1 MRAYLFL
8 MLLAAG
14 TTYLTVPLVRALAL
28 RVGAMTPVRARDVHA
43 TPTPRLGGVAMFVGV
58 AVAFVVA
65 SQMRFLEGIFS
76 SSSGPW
82 GVLAAA
88 GVVCALGVADDIWD
102 LDALTKLAGQVL
114 AAGLMAWQGVQ
125 LATLPVGG
133 ITVGS
138 PRLFLLLTVLVVVV
152 AINAVNFI
160 DGLDGL
166 AAGAVGIGGAA
177 FFAYTY
183 LLSRNTSP
191 GDYSNLASLT
201 VVVLV
206 GVCAGFLP
214 HNVNPARIFMGD
226 SGAMLLGLMLA
237 ASAVAVTTEAD
248 PSVIST
254 VERVPI
260 FVPVLLPFAVMVLPL
275 LDLVWAVARRTLR
288 GESPFSADRGHLH
301 HRMLDLGHTHRQAV
315 WVLWAWSAVVAFG
328 MVSLAL
334 VRPVA
339 VAASVWAVLAVLV
352 AVATVGPRARRGG
365 RAGGRGAGGAG
376 ASGRP
381 RRRER
386 ARGRRRRTDGGDEAA
401 AGATRGVEPPVVAIT
416 PAPARAVPAPEDT
429 ARARRGVPRAG

>member
-14 TTYLTVPLVRALAL
+14 TTYLTVPLVRRLAL

-43 TPTPRLGGVAMFVGV
+43 TPTPRLGGVAMFMGI

-65 SQMRFLEGIFS
+65 SQMRFLEGIFD

-125 LATLPVGG
+125 LVTLPVGG

-138 PRLFLLLTVLVVVV
+138 SRLFLLLTVLVVVV

-166 AAGAVGIGGAA
+166 AAGVVGIGAAA

-183 LLSRNTSP
+183 LLSRGTSP
-191 GDYSNLASLT
+191 GDYSNLASLV

-237 ASAVAVTTEAD
+237 ASAVAVTTEVD
-248 PSVIST
+248 PNVIST
-254 VERVPI
+254 VDKVPI
-260 FVPVLLPFAVMVLPL
+260 FVPILLPFAVMVLPL
-275 LDLVWAVARRTLR
+275 LDLVWAVVRRTLR

-301 HRMLDLGHTHRQAV
+301 HRLLDLGHSHRRAV
-315 WVLWAWSAVVAFG
+315 WVLWAWTAVVAFG
-328 MVSLAL
+328 TVSLAL
-334 VRPVA
+334 VPLGAALTVWAGVA
-339 VAASVWAVLAVLV
+339 VVV
-352 AVATVGPRARRGG
+352 AVVTVVPRTRRGRRPPG
-365 RAGGRGAGGAG
+365 GAGGGAVAG
-376 ASGRP
+376 AAPQGPAHASGRP
-381 RRRER
+381 GADREGSR
-386 ARGRRRRTDGGDEAA
+386 AARGAVG
-401 AGATRGVEPPVVAIT
+401 AG
-416 PAPARAVPAPEDT
+416 
-429 ARARRGVPRAG
+429 